1 MQKNE
6 ILVLLEAFL
15 IEHHESDS
23 SMKDF
28 NIEISKLLEKYIKKE
43 ILEELSSNEIN
54 EQITK
59 LKKAFS
65 NEYFSEKTKE
75 IFQKK
80 IEELEK
86 KLPK

>member
-15 IEHHESDS
+15 IEHKESDS
-23 SMKDF
+23 SMKEF
-28 NIEISKLLEKYIKKE
+28 NIEISK
-43 ILEELSSNEIN
+43 
-54 EQITK
+54 
-59 LKKAFS
+59 FS

-80 IEELEK
+80 IEDLQK

>member
-15 IEHHESDS
+15 IEHKESDS
-23 SMKDF
+23 SMKEF

-43 ILEELSSNEIN
+43 IREELSSNEIN
-54 EQITK
+54 DQITK

-80 IEELEK
+80 IEDLQK

>member
-15 IEHHESDS
+15 IEHKESDS
-23 SMKDF
+23 SMKEF
-28 NIEISKLLEKYIKKE
+28 NIEISKYIKKE
-43 ILEELSSNEIN
+43 IREELSSNEIN
-54 EQITK
+54 DQITK

-80 IEELEK
+80 IEDLQK